1 MRGRHLLPTE
11 ISLLLYC
18 IERWHHYG
26 WFPRLTSTRIQETLH
41 FVCWIRYFHYQLLA
55 KAGLPSQLFLN
66 YGCSLRGLSKRP
78 SLYRLIH
85 FYKRCVS
92 LANAL
97 SAHEFFHGAMKP
109 CLVPWKSK
117 LAREVSP
124 TMTRSDPLGY
134 NLQSVICVAVG
145 LQRWVIHAG
154 WIGQP
159 HLVLGAIASRPF
171 G

>member
-1 MRGRHLLPTE
+1 MVGFQGWHPLGFRKHYILSVGSVIFI
-11 ISLLLYC
+11 ISCWQRQDCHPSCSWITGVPSEGCLNDQAY
-18 IERWHHYG
+18 IA
-26 WFPRLTSTRIQETLH
+26 WFTSTRGVYPLRTP
-41 FVCWIRYFHYQLLA
+41 WALA
-55 KAGLPSQLFLN
+55 SFF
-66 YGCSLRGLSKRP
+66 RGQWSP
-78 SLYRLIH
+78 
-85 FYKRCVS
+85 
-92 LANAL
+92 AQ
-97 SAHEFFHGAMKP
+97 
-109 CLVPWKSK
+109 PWKSK

-159 HLVLGAIASRPF
+159 HLALRAIASRPF